1 VRETPRLNGER
12 ALGWYGAG
20 MMRFADQVVVVA
32 GAGSGIGAATAQ
44 RLAAEGAR
52 VVVGDIDLPN
62 AQAVAAGIEKAGG
75 TAVAV
80 AYDQSDEASCAA
92 LIAAAVEAYGG
103 VDGLHAN
110 AADLGVIGLDTTA
123 VDVPLEVLQRTIDVN
138 LTGYLLLTRHAVP
151 VLLERGGGAIVYT
164 SSGAAFV
171 GEAERVSYAMAK
183 AGVNA
188 LMRHVASKW
197 GKKGIRSN
205 AVAPGLV
212 LTAQVRDGL
221 PEEFSRSVLK
231 RQRSPRLGDPADVAA
246 AVAYL
251 LSADAEWV
259 TGQVLSVDGGTT
271 MR

>member
-1 VRETPRLNGER
+1 MVR
-12 ALGWYGAG
+12 
-20 MMRFADQVVVVA
+20 RFDDQVVVVA
-32 GAGSGIGAATAQ
+32 GAASGIGAATAH
-44 RLAAEGAR
+44 RLASEGAR
-52 VVVGDIDLPN
+52 VVVGDIDIER
-62 AQAVAAGIEKAGG
+62 AEKVAADITASGG
-75 TAVAV
+75 TATAV
-80 AYDQSDEASCAA
+80 PYDQAEEASIAA
-92 LIAAAVEAYGG
+92 LVEAALVTYGG

-110 AADLGVIGLDTTA
+110 AADLAIIGDDGDATE
-123 VDVPLEVLQRTIDVN
+123 VSLEVFQRTMDVD
-138 LTGYLLLTRHAVP
+138 LRGYMLLTRYVVP
-151 VLLERGGGAIVYT
+151 PMLERGKGSIVYT

-171 GEAERVSYAMAK
+171 GEAERVCYAMAK

-188 LMRHVASKW
+188 LMRHVATRW

-212 LTAQVRDGL
+212 LTAGVRDSL
-221 PEEFSRSVLK
+221 PEEFRNSVLR

-259 TGQVLSVDGGTT
+259 VGQVLSVDGGVT